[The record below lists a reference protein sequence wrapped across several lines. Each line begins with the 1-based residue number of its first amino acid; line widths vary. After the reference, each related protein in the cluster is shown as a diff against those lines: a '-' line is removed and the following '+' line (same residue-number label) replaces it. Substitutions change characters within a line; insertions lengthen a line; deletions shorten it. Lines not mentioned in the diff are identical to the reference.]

1 MKKFKINLSVFMV
14 LVIISISILPSFATS
29 VVSTSQAIITDDLMA
44 RMDEC
49 SDDEKITVY
58 LWYKDI
64 DQNEVDALT
73 TQATGLT
80 REDCEV
86 IDELPSAELLSSLE
100 SSDLDADSQMD
111 AYLRRTEAI
120 RDKER
125 ERTEIYAEKHRE
137 ISNAKYNQKSQNIR
151 TALSIA
157 DDDTEFSSQFAPLII
172 AEMTKDEIESASQ
185 NLNIDEISLY
195 VEPEMVEQTVQS
207 ASTTVNL
214 DKINSID
221 NLGLTG
227 DNVKVGI
234 IENSRMIFENDGE
247 EELSVYIEKLRKENK
262 VLDLN
267 IVSRITRD
275 QTTPTT
281 ITTDNGGVIDDYGN
295 VAVIQGVPNP
305 VSEHATCVAKTL
317 FSVAPDIK
325 IYSCDSQLENIETM
339 ISAGVNLINVSVGAN
354 PQNVSTYAYTPMEK
368 WFDYIVANHG
378 VTVFCAAG
386 NTGDDGDEII
396 NEETGALD
404 MPGQRPHSPALA
416 YNVIS
421 VGAYCDILA
430 YGDNASPIS
439 EDTLYDYSAYKNSL
453 GDNIHGCEKP
463 DVVAPATF
471 NGGGT
476 SVASPF
482 LAGIASLIYELKPSL
497 VNQPHLMK
505 SIVMAS
511 CHRKVKQYTEHSLPE
526 FVSGTQEY
534 INDGITERQGA
545 GAPDA
550 WTIASIVC
558 QGTYGIGEL
567 TGADTNINVVQP
579 PYGAENMNV
588 SISWLRAN
596 TASDNTLTHVEDD
609 DVVEGQLSNVNLR
622 INHNDT
628 LLKASSLV
636 YSSTEMCYFPLSDT
650 NYNYQIKLLNESVG
664 SETIRYAYAWSTD
677 NMRGAP
683 ISQDGFYHIRN
694 FSSKRYAT
702 YNTASETP
710 QAVQRAVSSQSAFSD
725 IHQWIIQQ
733 SGTSYNIM
741 TAYGD
746 TNLYL
751 GQNSTSSGSTIPSQL
766 KTVAE
771 SINIVHNE
779 DGTVSFFNSTNDR
792 ILTYSGSN
800 LVWKTFSSTSTLLSN
815 QKWNLEKVNYL
826 RGDANVDGQI
836 ENTETGANLDV
847 DIIQNYL
854 SGLLSLNNRQR
865 YLADVDRDGYI
876 SVMDASKIGGMS
888 SNKYLY

>member
-317 FSVAPDIK
+317 FS
-325 IYSCDSQLENIETM
+325 
-339 ISAGVNLINVSVGAN
+339 
-354 PQNVSTYAYTPMEK
+354 
-368 WFDYIVANHG
+368 
-378 VTVFCAAG
+378 
-386 NTGDDGDEII
+386 
-396 NEETGALD
+396 
-404 MPGQRPHSPALA
+404 
-416 YNVIS
+416 
-421 VGAYCDILA
+421 
-430 YGDNASPIS
+430 
-439 EDTLYDYSAYKNSL
+439 
-453 GDNIHGCEKP
+453 
-463 DVVAPATF
+463 
-471 NGGGT
+471 
-476 SVASPF
+476 
-482 LAGIASLIYELKPSL
+482 
-497 VNQPHLMK
+497 
-505 SIVMAS
+505 
-511 CHRKVKQYTEHSLPE
+511 
-526 FVSGTQEY
+526 
-534 INDGITERQGA
+534 
-545 GAPDA
+545 
-550 WTIASIVC
+550 
-558 QGTYGIGEL
+558 
-567 TGADTNINVVQP
+567 
-579 PYGAENMNV
+579 
-588 SISWLRAN
+588 
-596 TASDNTLTHVEDD
+596 
-609 DVVEGQLSNVNLR
+609 
-622 INHNDT
+622 
-628 LLKASSLV
+628 
-636 YSSTEMCYFPLSDT
+636 
-650 NYNYQIKLLNESVG
+650 
-664 SETIRYAYAWSTD
+664 
-677 NMRGAP
+677 
-683 ISQDGFYHIRN
+683 
-694 FSSKRYAT
+694 
-702 YNTASETP
+702 
-710 QAVQRAVSSQSAFSD
+710 
-725 IHQWIIQQ
+725 
-733 SGTSYNIM
+733 
-741 TAYGD
+741 
-746 TNLYL
+746 
-751 GQNSTSSGSTIPSQL
+751 
-766 KTVAE
+766 
-771 SINIVHNE
+771 
-779 DGTVSFFNSTNDR
+779 
-792 ILTYSGSN
+792 
-800 LVWKTFSSTSTLLSN
+800 
-815 QKWNLEKVNYL
+815 
-826 RGDANVDGQI
+826 
-836 ENTETGANLDV
+836 
-847 DIIQNYL
+847 
-854 SGLLSLNNRQR
+854 
-865 YLADVDRDGYI
+865 
-876 SVMDASKIGGMS
+876 
-888 SNKYLY
+888 